1 MVEASEEK
9 PADEVKEEVP
19 AVEEEEVKEVEDE
32 PKDLK
37 FDNLTPEFIA
47 NLEEVFQT
55 FQEGEGEEKIAMGS
69 LLKVLQ
75 WIGFNPTD
83 SEITEYS

>member
-1 MVEASEEK
+1 MTEQVEDPPVA
-9 PADEVKEEVP
+9 EVKEEVP
-19 AVEEEEVKEVEDE
+19 EEVEETKEVEDE

-37 FDNLTPEFIA
+37 FDNLSPEFIL

-83 SEITEYS
+83 GEITEYS

>member
-1 MVEASEEK
+1 MTEQVEDPPVA
-9 PADEVKEEVP
+9 EVKEEVP
-19 AVEEEEVKEVEDE
+19 EEVEETKEVEDE

-37 FDNLTPEFIA
+37 FDNLDAAFIL

-83 SEITEYS
+83 GEITEYS

>member
-1 MVEASEEK
+1 MTEQVEDQPVA
-9 PADEVKEEVP
+9 EVKEEVP
-19 AVEEEEVKEVEDE
+19 EEVEETKEVEDE

-37 FDNLTPEFIA
+37 FDNLDAAFIL

-83 SEITEYS
+83 GEITEYS

>member
-1 MVEASEEK
+1 MAEVEDK
-9 PADEVKEEVP
+9 PVDEVKEEVP
-19 AVEEEEVKEVEDE
+19 VEEEEAKDADEE

-55 FQEGEGEEKIAMGS
+55 FQEGEGEERIAMGS

-83 SEITEYS
+83 GEITEFS

>member
-1 MVEASEEK
+1 MTEQVEDQPVA
-9 PADEVKEEVP
+9 EVKEEVP
-19 AVEEEEVKEVEDE
+19 EEVEETKEVEDE

-37 FDNLTPEFIA
+37 FDNLSPEFIT

-69 LLKVLQ
+69 LCKVLQ
-75 WIGFNPTD
+75 WLGFNPTD
-83 SEITEYS
+83 GEITEYS

>member
-1 MVEASEEK
+1 MTEQEEAQ
-9 PADEVKEEVP
+9 PVAEVKEEVP
-19 AVEEEEVKEVEDE
+19 EEVEETKEVEDE

-37 FDNLTPEFIA
+37 FDNLSPEFIT

-69 LLKVLQ
+69 LCKVLQ
-75 WIGFNPTD
+75 WLGFNPTD
-83 SEITEYS
+83 GEITEYS